1 MLDFIAKAADIRTL
15 EGALSVSS
23 LRHRVLSNNVAN
35 VDTPLFKRSEVLF
48 ETYLKDYLDYLEK
61 EKKPAPPEGKLAMAR
76 TNSRHIVPR
85 KEVLP
90 APFLGAIV
98 RTVDENTMRTDGNN
112 VDIDSEMAD
121 MAKNTIYYQAIAQR
135 IGGYFTALRTVIENR

>member
-1 MLDFIAKAADIRTL
+1 MLDFIAGTANIRTL
-15 EGALSVSS
+15 ESALRVSS
-23 LRHRVLSNNVAN
+23 LRQKVLSNNIAN

-61 EKKPAPPEGKLAMAR
+61 EKKPEPAEKKLAMTA

-90 APFLGAIV
+90 EPFLGAVV
-98 RTVDENTMRTDGNN
+98 RTVNENVMRTDGNN

-135 IGGYFTALRTVIENR
+135 IGGYFTTMRTVIENR